1 MHSDKLEQPALSR
14 TRSTP
19 ARNDA
24 RSHSQAHLWGLC
36 AVLIAAVIFGGGGSR
51 YGLAN
56 LAVQL
61 VAVGAL
67 AFHRNAFVDFW
78 RNSPV
83 MLKSL
88 VGLSLLLPILFVIPL
103 PSSVWT
109 SLPGRELV
117 AVSHELAG
125 GIGWA
130 AASVDPIRTL
140 LALTALITP
149 LAVLTIGWST
159 RRDQLITIGWV
170 VVLLGL
176 ANMSIGIIQVLS
188 NGATGL
194 MYPENPMPG
203 VLFGTF
209 ANRNTAGLF
218 LVGCLALATFLPAPK
233 QFGSAALAARMSIC
247 VLLVLA
253 ILLTRSRTA
262 VVLAML
268 PLAAAGL
275 QLIAARST
283 VSQNKALLS
292 GRTMWA
298 VLGTIAL
305 LIGAAATIG
314 VAAPGRIGDVVE
326 RFQSERTD
334 ARTYIWED
342 ASYAADRY
350 WPVGAG
356 FGTFDDVFQID
367 ESLEN
372 ITQKRAG
379 RAHNDYLEV
388 VIEAGLPGILLV
400 AGWLLLLG
408 GLSWKARLSEDR
420 WIAWSGSIALLAV
433 ALQSITDYPLRN
445 HTLLAFST
453 FALVMLVRFGRPR
466 ARVQA

>member
-1 MHSDKLEQPALSR
+1 MSR
-14 TRSTP
+14 IRITS
-19 ARNDA
+19 AGNDA
-24 RSHSQAHLWGLC
+24 RSGLDIHLWTLC
-36 AVLIAAVIFGGGGSR
+36 AVVIASIMFGGGGSR

-56 LAVQL
+56 LAAQL
-61 VAVGAL
+61 VAIGAL
-67 AFHRNAFVDFW
+67 AFHRGAFVDFW
-78 RNSPV
+78 RSAPLI
-83 MLKSL
+83 LKCL
-88 VGLSLLLPILFVIPL
+88 VGLSLLIPLLFVIPL
-103 PSSVWT
+103 PPSIWT
-109 SLPGRELV
+109 SLPGRQLV

-130 AASVDPIRTL
+130 AASVDPVRSL

-149 LAVLTIGWST
+149 LAVLTIGWDS

-176 ANMSIGIIQVLS
+176 ANISIGVIQVLS

-194 MYPENPMPG
+194 IYPENPMPG

-218 LVGCLALATFLPAPK
+218 MVGCLALAAFLPAPR
-233 QFGSAALAARMSIC
+233 QIGSAALAARFCIC
-247 VLLVLA
+247 VLLVLGVV
-253 ILLTRSRTA
+253 LTLSRTA
-262 VVLAML
+262 VVLAVL
-268 PLAAAGL
+268 PLTAVGL
-275 QLIAARST
+275 KLIAARIP
-283 VSQNKALLS
+283 VSQNQSLMS

-305 LIGAAATIG
+305 VIGTAATIS
-314 VAAPGRIGDVVE
+314 VAAPGRIGNAVE
-326 RFQSERTD
+326 RFQSDRTD
-334 ARTYIWED
+334 ARVYIWED

-350 WPVGAG
+350 WPIGAG
-356 FGTFDDVFQID
+356 IGTFDDVFQID

-400 AGWLLLLG
+400 AGWLFLLAW
-408 GLSWKARLSEDR
+408 LSWKARISQDR
-420 WIAWSGSIALLAV
+420 WLAWSGSIVLLAV

-445 HTLLAFST
+445 HSLLALSA
-453 FALVMLVRFGRPR
+453 FALVLLVRFGRPS
-466 ARVQA
+466 ARVRV